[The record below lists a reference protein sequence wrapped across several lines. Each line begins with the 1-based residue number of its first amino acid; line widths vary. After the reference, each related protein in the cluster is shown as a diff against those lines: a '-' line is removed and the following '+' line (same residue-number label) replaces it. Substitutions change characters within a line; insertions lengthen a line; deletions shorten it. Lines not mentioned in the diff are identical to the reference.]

1 VETFL
6 KRFILHLGLERN
18 LSDHTITAYEN
29 DLEQFMKFLRVQLGC
44 KKVNV
49 KTIDK
54 LSIRHFLSHLRAQG
68 AKGTTLRRKLAAI
81 RCFMKYLC
89 MREDLET
96 NPAVA
101 IRMPHKEK
109 HLPSFL
115 DETEVQKVMETPGRT
130 GFCGLRDRAILE
142 LFYSTGVRLSELH
155 GLDLSDMDLYGEAI
169 KVKGKG
175 RKERIVPLGRLA
187 VEAIKTYLQE
197 RYRHLMGVDRAGEAA
212 LFVNR
217 YGRRLGRRGIQRL
230 VRRYLEQVCRLRQMS
245 PHVLRHSFATHMLDR
260 GADLRAVQELLGHS
274 SLSST
279 QVYTHVTTER
289 LKRVYDQAHPRA

>member
-1 VETFL
+1 MEACL
-6 KRFILHLGLERN
+6 KRFMLHLGLERN
-18 LSDHTITAYEN
+18 LSDHTINAYEN
-29 DLEQFMKFLRVQLGC
+29 DLEQFMSFLRVQLGS

-49 KTIDK
+49 RMIDK
-54 LSIRHFLSHLRAQG
+54 LSIRHFLSHLRTRG

-89 MREDLET
+89 MRENLAS
-96 NPAVA
+96 NPAA
-101 IRMPHKEK
+101 SIRMPHKED
-109 HLPSFL
+109 HLPAFL
-115 DETEVQKVMETPGRT
+115 DEREVEEMMEAPGKI
-130 GFCGLRDRAILE
+130 GFCALRDRAVLE
-142 LFYSTGVRLSELH
+142 LFYSTGVRLGELH

-175 RKERIVPLGRLA
+175 RKERVVPLGRMA
-187 VEAIKTYLQE
+187 TKSIRAYLQE
-197 RYRHLMGVDRAGEAA
+197 RYKHLRRVNRVREAA

-217 YGRRLGRRGIQRL
+217 YGKRLGRRSIQRL
-230 VRRYLEQVCRLRQMS
+230 VRRYLERVCRLRQMS

-279 QVYTHVTTER
+279 QVYTHVTMEK

>member
-1 VETFL
+1 VDTYL
-6 KRFILHLGLERN
+6 KRFVLHLGLERN

-29 DLEQFMKFLRVQLGC
+29 DLEQFMKFLRIQLGC
-44 KKVNV
+44 RKINV
-49 KTIDK
+49 RAIDK
-54 LSIRHFLSHLRAQG
+54 LSIRHFLSHMKARG
-68 AKGTTLRRKLAAI
+68 SKGTTLRRKLAAI
-81 RCFMKYLC
+81 RCFMNYLC
-89 MREDLET
+89 IREDLEA
-96 NPAVA
+96 NPAAA

-109 HLPSFL
+109 PLPSFL
-115 DETEVQKVMETPGRT
+115 DESEVQKVMEAPGRN

-142 LFYSTGVRLSELH
+142 VFYSTGIRLSELH

-169 KVKGKG
+169 KVRGKG
-175 RKERIVPLGRLA
+175 RKERIVPLGRVA
-187 VEAIKTYLQE
+187 VGAVKACLQE
-197 RYRHLMGVDRAGEAA
+197 RYRHLRRVDRVGEVA

-217 YGRRLGRRGIQRL
+217 YGRRLSRRGIQRL
-230 VRRYLEQVCRLRQMS
+230 VRQYLEKVCTLRQMS

-279 QVYTHVTTER
+279 QVYTHVTTEK

>member
-1 VETFL
+1 MDTYL

-29 DLEQFMKFLRVQLGC
+29 DIEQFMKFLSAQLGC
-44 KKVNV
+44 KRVNV
-49 KTIDK
+49 KAIDK
-54 LSIRHFLSHLRAQG
+54 LSIRHFLSHMKARG

-81 RCFMKYLC
+81 RCFMNYLC
-89 MREDLET
+89 LREDLEA
-96 NPAVA
+96 NPAAA
-101 IRMPHKEK
+101 IRMPQKERP
-109 HLPSFL
+109 LPSFL
-115 DETEVQKVMETPGRT
+115 DETEVQKVMEVPGRT

-142 LFYSTGVRLSELH
+142 VFYSTGIRLSELY

-175 RKERIVPLGRLA
+175 RKERIVPLGRVA
-187 VEAIKTYLQE
+187 VGAVKSYLQE
-197 RYRHLMGVDRAGEAA
+197 RYRHLGRVNRAGEAA

-230 VRRYLEQVCRLRQMS
+230 VRQYLEKVCTLRQMS